1 MRLLYVYTLFVI
13 TVPTPQLILST
24 WLSNDNNVNRVKM
37 KLQLKYQ
44 THNAYTSR
52 FQNGGGR

>member
-1 MRLLYVYTLFVI
+1 MCIHCLFSN
-13 TVPTPQLILST
+13 VPTPQLILST